1 MNVPPFRQPS
11 SLSGLCRLDC
21 GTRQP
26 AKVAPFAGGNGADVR
41 KTAAGQFFQLTRLL
55 AGAAAML
62 LGACSSTPTHYH
74 SLTPIHQT
82 IPPSSPGTIVC
93 TSDATGLTSPE
104 PEPTG
109 TVLLAHLAVP
119 VEADRMQL
127 LLHQTPTR
135 LSVYETERW
144 AAPLGDQISLILI
157 DNLRNALPNLSITSD
172 PLLIG
177 TGTPLHLNMEIE
189 ELDALAG
196 KEATVRAHWRLSVRD
211 NSASQTGTCTARQPL
226 RGTGI
231 DELVLAWSRALA
243 DISSAL
249 AASIQH
255 RAGSNVSHQ

>member
-1 MNVPPFRQPS
+1 MNMPSFRRP
-11 SLSGLCRLDC
+11 G
-21 GTRQP
+21 
-26 AKVAPFAGGNGADVR
+26 V
-41 KTAAGQFFQLTRLL
+41 LTC
-55 AGAAAML
+55 AAATF
-62 LGACSSTPTHYH
+62 LGACSSAPTHYH

-82 IPPSSPGTIVC
+82 IRPSQSETGAIVC
-93 TSDATGLTSPE
+93 TSDATGPTSPE
-104 PEPTG
+104 PGQIG

-144 AAPLGDQISLILI
+144 AAPLADQISLILI
-157 DNLRNALPNLSITSD
+157 DNLRNALPNLSITRD

-177 TGTPLHLNMEIE
+177 TGTPLQLNMEIE

-196 KEATVRAHWRLSVRD
+196 KEATVRAQWRLSVTDRA
-211 NSASQTGTCTARQPL
+211 ASQTGTCTARQPL
-226 RGTGI
+226 RSTDI
-231 DELVLAWSRALA
+231 DDLVLAWSRALA

-255 RAGSNVSHQ
+255 RSGATTSTR

>member
-1 MNVPPFRQPS
+1 MNMPSSRQP
-11 SLSGLCRLDC
+11 G
-21 GTRQP
+21 
-26 AKVAPFAGGNGADVR
+26 
-41 KTAAGQFFQLTRLL
+41 LL
-55 AGAAAML
+55 ACATAMF
-62 LGACSSTPTHYH
+62 LGACSSAPTHYH

-82 IPPSSPGTIVC
+82 IDPSQSESGTIVC
-93 TSDATGLTSPE
+93 TSDATGPTAPE
-104 PEPTG
+104 PIG

-119 VEADRMQL
+119 FEADRMQL

-144 AAPLGDQISLILI
+144 AAPLGDQISFIVI

-177 TGTPLHLNMEIE
+177 TGTPLQLNMEIE

-196 KEATVRAHWRLSVRD
+196 KEATVRARWRWSVRD
-211 NSASQTGTCTARQPL
+211 NAASQTGTCTARQPL
-226 RGTGI
+226 RSTGI

-249 AASIQH
+249 AASIQR
-255 RAGSNVSHQ
+255 RAGSSVSQK

>member
-1 MNVPPFRQPS
+1 MNMPSFRQP
-11 SLSGLCRLDC
+11 
-21 GTRQP
+21 
-26 AKVAPFAGGNGADVR
+26 
-41 KTAAGQFFQLTRLL
+41 RLL
-55 AGAAAML
+55 ACATATF
-62 LGACSSTPTHYH
+62 LGACSSAPTHYH

-82 IPPSSPGTIVC
+82 IGPSQGESGTIVC
-93 TSDATGLTSPE
+93 TSDATGPTS

-144 AAPLGDQISLILI
+144 AAPLGNQISFILI

-172 PLLIG
+172 PLLVG
-177 TGTPLHLNMEIE
+177 TGTPLQLNMKIE

-196 KEATVRAHWRLSVRD
+196 KEATVRTQWRLSVKD
-211 NSASQTGTCTARQPL
+211 NAASQTGTCTARQPL
-226 RGTGI
+226 RSTDI

-243 DISSAL
+243 DISSAV

-255 RAGSNVSHQ
+255 RTGPG

>member
-1 MNVPPFRQPS
+1 MNMASFGRP
-11 SLSGLCRLDC
+11 G
-21 GTRQP
+21 
-26 AKVAPFAGGNGADVR
+26 
-41 KTAAGQFFQLTRLL
+41 LL
-55 AGAAAML
+55 ACATATF
-62 LGACSSTPTHYH
+62 LGACSSAPTHYH
-74 SLTPIHQT
+74 SLAPIHQT
-82 IPPSSPGTIVC
+82 IGPSSPGTIVC
-93 TSDATGLTSPE
+93 TSAATGPTSPG

-127 LLHQTPTR
+127 FLHQTPTR

-157 DNLRNALPNLSITSD
+157 ENLRDALPNLIITSD

-177 TGTPLHLNMEIE
+177 TGTPLLLNMQIE

-196 KEATVRAHWRLSVRD
+196 KEATVRARWRLSVRD
-211 NSASQTGTCTARQPL
+211 DAASQTGTCTARQSL
-226 RGTGI
+226 RTTGI
-231 DELVLAWSRALA
+231 DELALAWSRALA

-255 RAGSNVSHQ
+255 RAGANVSHK

>member
-1 MNVPPFRQPS
+1 MNMPSFR
-11 SLSGLCRLDC
+11 R
-21 GTRQP
+21 P
-26 AKVAPFAGGNGADVR
+26 A
-41 KTAAGQFFQLTRLL
+41 LL
-55 AGAAAML
+55 ACATATF
-62 LGACSSTPTHYH
+62 LGACSSVSTHYH

-82 IPPSSPGTIVC
+82 IGPSQGESGTIVC
-93 TSDATGLTSPE
+93 TSDATGPTSPE
-104 PEPTG
+104 PIG

-144 AAPLGDQISLILI
+144 AAPLENQISYILI

-172 PLLIG
+172 PLLVG
-177 TGTPLHLNMEIE
+177 TATPLQLNMKIE

-196 KEATVRAHWRLSVRD
+196 KEATIRAQWRLSVKD
-211 NSASQTGTCTARQPL
+211 NAASQTATCTARQPL
-226 RGTGI
+226 RSTGI

-243 DISSAL
+243 DISSAV

-255 RAGSNVSHQ
+255 RTGSG

>member
-1 MNVPPFRQPS
+1 MNMPSFRQP
-11 SLSGLCRLDC
+11 
-21 GTRQP
+21 
-26 AKVAPFAGGNGADVR
+26 
-41 KTAAGQFFQLTRLL
+41 RLL
-55 AGAAAML
+55 AYAAAMF
-62 LGACSSTPTHYH
+62 LGACSSARTHYH

-82 IPPSSPGTIVC
+82 IGPSSPGTIVC
-93 TSDATGLTSPE
+93 SSDATGPTAPE
-104 PEPTG
+104 PLPIG

-177 TGTPLHLNMEIE
+177 TGTPLQLNMEIE

-196 KEATVRAHWRLSVRD
+196 KEATVRAQWRLSVAD
-211 NSASQTGTCTARQPL
+211 NAASQTGTCTARQPL
-226 RGTGI
+226 RSTGI

-255 RAGSNVSHQ
+255 RAGAKVSQK

>member
-1 MNVPPFRQPS
+1 MNMPSFRQP
-11 SLSGLCRLDC
+11 G
-21 GTRQP
+21 
-26 AKVAPFAGGNGADVR
+26 
-41 KTAAGQFFQLTRLL
+41 LL
-55 AGAAAML
+55 ACACATAMF
-62 LGACSSTPTHYH
+62 LGACSSAPTHFH
-74 SLTPIHQT
+74 SLTPIHQA
-82 IPPSSPGTIVC
+82 IPASSPGTIIC
-93 TSDATGLTSPE
+93 TSGATGPTSSV

-144 AAPLGDQISLILI
+144 AAPLENQISNILI

-177 TGTPLHLNMEIE
+177 TGTPLQLNMEID

-196 KEATVRAHWRLSVRD
+196 KEASVRAQWRLSVKD
-211 NSASQTGTCTARQPL
+211 STASQTGTCTAHQPL
-226 RGTGI
+226 RGTSI

-255 RAGSNVSHQ
+255 RAGSKVSKE

>member
-1 MNVPPFRQPS
+1 MNMPSFRRP
-11 SLSGLCRLDC
+11 GLLAC
-21 GTRQP
+21 
-26 AKVAPFAGGNGADVR
+26 
-41 KTAAGQFFQLTRLL
+41 TAATF
-55 AGAAAML
+55 
-62 LGACSSTPTHYH
+62 LGACTSAPTHYH

-82 IPPSSPGTIVC
+82 IRPSQSETGTIVC
-93 TSDATGLTSPE
+93 TSGATGPTSPE

-144 AAPLGDQISLILI
+144 AAPLGDQISIILI
-157 DNLRNALPNLSITSD
+157 ANLRDALPNLIITGD

-177 TGTPLHLNMEIE
+177 TGTPLLLNMQIE

-196 KEATVRAHWRLSVRD
+196 KEATVRARWRLSVAD
-211 NSASQTGTCTARQPL
+211 NAASQTGTCTARQPL
-226 RGTGI
+226 RSTGI

-243 DISSAL
+243 DISAAL

-255 RAGSNVSHQ
+255 RAGANVSHK

>member
-1 MNVPPFRQPS
+1 MF
-11 SLSGLCRLDC
+11 
-21 GTRQP
+21 
-26 AKVAPFAGGNGADVR
+26 
-41 KTAAGQFFQLTRLL
+41 
-55 AGAAAML
+55 
-62 LGACSSTPTHYH
+62 LGACSSAPTHYH

-82 IPPSSPGTIVC
+82 IRPSQSETGTIVC
-93 TSDATGLTSPE
+93 TSDATGPTSPE
-104 PEPTG
+104 PEPEPTG
-109 TVLLAHLAVP
+109 AVLLAHLAVP

-144 AAPLGDQISLILI
+144 AAPLGDQVSHILI

-177 TGTPLHLNMEIE
+177 TGTPLQLNVDIE

-196 KEATVRAHWRLSVRD
+196 KEATVRAQWRLSVAD
-211 NSASQTGTCTARQPL
+211 SAAPQTGTCTARQPL
-226 RGTGI
+226 RSTGI

-255 RAGSNVSHQ
+255 RAGANVSRK

>member
-1 MNVPPFRQPS
+1 MNMPSFRQP
-11 SLSGLCRLDC
+11 G
-21 GTRQP
+21 
-26 AKVAPFAGGNGADVR
+26 
-41 KTAAGQFFQLTRLL
+41 LL
-55 AGAAAML
+55 ACATAMF
-62 LGACSSTPTHYH
+62 LGACSSARTHYH

-82 IPPSSPGTIVC
+82 VGPSSPGTIVC
-93 TSDATGLTSPE
+93 TSDATGPTGPE
-104 PEPTG
+104 PIG

-119 VEADRMQL
+119 VAADRMQL

-144 AAPLGDQISLILI
+144 AAPLGDQISIILI

-177 TGTPLHLNMEIE
+177 TGTPLQLNMEIE

-196 KEATVRAHWRLSVRD
+196 KEATVRARWRWSVAD
-211 NSASQTGTCTARQPL
+211 KAALQTGTCTARQPL
-226 RGTGI
+226 RSTDI

-249 AASIQH
+249 ATSIQQ
-255 RAGSNVSHQ
+255 RAGSSVSQK

>member
-1 MNVPPFRQPS
+1 MNMPS
-11 SLSGLCRLDC
+11 SGPP
-21 GTRQP
+21 G
-26 AKVAPFAGGNGADVR
+26 
-41 KTAAGQFFQLTRLL
+41 LL
-55 AGAAAML
+55 ACAAAML
-62 LGACSSTPTHYH
+62 LGACSSAPTHYH

-82 IPPSSPGTIVC
+82 IGPSQSESGTIVC
-93 TSDATGLTSPE
+93 TSNATGLTSPV

-144 AAPLGDQISLILI
+144 AAPLGEQISFILI
-157 DNLRNALPNLSITSD
+157 DNLRNALPNISITSD

-177 TGTPLHLNMEIE
+177 TGTPLQLNMRIE

-196 KEATVRAHWRLSVRD
+196 KEATVRAQWRLSVAD
-211 NSASQTGTCTARQPL
+211 NAASQTGSCTARQPL
-226 RGTGI
+226 PSTGI

-255 RAGSNVSHQ
+255 RAGANVAPK

>member
-1 MNVPPFRQPS
+1 MNMPSFRQP
-11 SLSGLCRLDC
+11 G
-21 GTRQP
+21 
-26 AKVAPFAGGNGADVR
+26 
-41 KTAAGQFFQLTRLL
+41 LL
-55 AGAAAML
+55 ACATAML
-62 LGACSSTPTHYH
+62 LGACSSAPTHYH

-82 IPPSSPGTIVC
+82 IRPSQSEAGTIVC
-93 TSDATGLTSPE
+93 ASDATGPTAPE

-135 LSVYETERW
+135 LSIYETERW
-144 AAPLGDQISLILI
+144 AAPLGDQISIILI

-177 TGTPLHLNMEIE
+177 TGTPLQLNMAIE

-196 KEATVRAHWRLSVRD
+196 KEATVRVRWRWSVGD
-211 NSASQTGTCTARQPL
+211 DAASQTGACTARQPL
-226 RGTGI
+226 RGTGF

-249 AASIQH
+249 AASIQL
-255 RAGSNVSHQ
+255 RVGANVSHK

>member
-1 MNVPPFRQPS
+1 MNMPSFRQP
-11 SLSGLCRLDC
+11 G
-21 GTRQP
+21 
-26 AKVAPFAGGNGADVR
+26 
-41 KTAAGQFFQLTRLL
+41 LL
-55 AGAAAML
+55 ACATAMF
-62 LGACSSTPTHYH
+62 LGACSSARTHYH

-82 IPPSSPGTIVC
+82 VGPSSPGTIVC
-93 TSDATGLTSPE
+93 TSDATGPTGPE
-104 PEPTG
+104 PIG

-119 VEADRMQL
+119 VAADRMQL

-144 AAPLGDQISLILI
+144 AAPLGDQISIILI

-177 TGTPLHLNMEIE
+177 TGAPLQLNMEIE

-196 KEATVRAHWRLSVRD
+196 KEATVRARWRWSVAD
-211 NSASQTGTCTARQPL
+211 KAALQTGTCTARQPL
-226 RGTGI
+226 RSTDI

-249 AASIQH
+249 ATSIQQ
-255 RAGSNVSHQ
+255 RAGSSVSQK

>member
-1 MNVPPFRQPS
+1 MNMPSFRRP
-11 SLSGLCRLDC
+11 G
-21 GTRQP
+21 
-26 AKVAPFAGGNGADVR
+26 V
-41 KTAAGQFFQLTRLL
+41 LTC
-55 AGAAAML
+55 AAATF
-62 LGACSSTPTHYH
+62 LGACSSAPTHYH

-82 IPPSSPGTIVC
+82 IRPSSPGTIVC
-93 TSDATGLTSPE
+93 TPDVMGPTSPE
-104 PEPTG
+104 PIG

-119 VEADRMQL
+119 AEANRMQL

-144 AAPLGDQISLILI
+144 AAPLADQISIILI

-177 TGTPLHLNMEIE
+177 TGTPLQLNMEIE

-196 KEATVRAHWRLSVRD
+196 KEATVRAQWRLSARD
-211 NSASQTGTCTARQPL
+211 DGASQTGTCTARQPL
-226 RGTGI
+226 QSTGI

-243 DISSAL
+243 DISSSL

-255 RAGSNVSHQ
+255 RAGANAGASVSQK

>member
-1 MNVPPFRQPS
+1 MNMPSFRRP
-11 SLSGLCRLDC
+11 G
-21 GTRQP
+21 
-26 AKVAPFAGGNGADVR
+26 
-41 KTAAGQFFQLTRLL
+41 LL
-55 AGAAAML
+55 ACAAATF
-62 LGACSSTPTHYH
+62 LGACSSAPTHYH

-82 IPPSSPGTIVC
+82 IRPLQSETGTIVC
-93 TSDATGLTSPE
+93 TSDATGPTSPE

-172 PLLIG
+172 PLLMG
-177 TGTPLHLNMEIE
+177 AGTPLQLNIEIE

-196 KEATVRAHWRLSVRD
+196 KEATVRAQWRLSVAD
-211 NSASQTGTCTARQPL
+211 NAVSQTGTCTARQPL
-226 RGTGI
+226 RSTGI

-255 RAGSNVSHQ
+255 RAGANVSHK

>member
-1 MNVPPFRQPS
+1 MNMPSFRQP
-11 SLSGLCRLDC
+11 GL
-21 GTRQP
+21 
-26 AKVAPFAGGNGADVR
+26 VACA
-41 KTAAGQFFQLTRLL
+41 TAVF
-55 AGAAAML
+55 
-62 LGACSSTPTHYH
+62 LGACTSAATHFH
-74 SLTPIHQT
+74 SLTPIHQA
-82 IPPSSPGTIVC
+82 IGPSQGESGNIVC
-93 TSDATGLTSPE
+93 TSDATAPITPE
-104 PEPTG
+104 PVS

-144 AAPLGDQISLILI
+144 AAPLGNQSSFILI

-177 TGTPLHLNMEIE
+177 AGAPLQLNMKIE

-196 KEATVRAHWRLSVRD
+196 KEATVRAQWRLSVKD
-211 NSASQTGTCTARQPL
+211 NAASQTGTCTARQPL
-226 RGTGI
+226 QGTGI

-243 DISSAL
+243 DISSAI

-255 RAGSNVSHQ
+255 RTGSS

>member
-1 MNVPPFRQPS
+1 MNMPSFRRP
-11 SLSGLCRLDC
+11 G
-21 GTRQP
+21 
-26 AKVAPFAGGNGADVR
+26 
-41 KTAAGQFFQLTRLL
+41 LL
-55 AGAAAML
+55 ACAAATF
-62 LGACSSTPTHYH
+62 LGACSSAPTHYH

-82 IPPSSPGTIVC
+82 IRPSSPGTIVC
-93 TSDATGLTSPE
+93 TSDATGPTSTE
-104 PEPTG
+104 PEPIG

-157 DNLRNALPNLSITSD
+157 DDLRNALPNLSITSD

-177 TGTPLHLNMEIE
+177 AGTPVQLNMVIE

-196 KEATVRAHWRLSVRD
+196 KEATVRARWRLSVKD
-211 NSASQTGTCTARQPL
+211 SAASQTGACTARQPL
-226 RGTGI
+226 RSTGI

-243 DISSAL
+243 DISSTL
-249 AASIQH
+249 ADSIQH
-255 RAGSNVSHQ
+255 RTGTNVPQK